1 MTDARLA
8 KILAALALAVALIA
22 LTVAGYA
29 LSLEEARTAEMDAL
43 SERARRALDA
53 PPPPVRP
60 PPMGL
65 DDSE

>member
-1 MTDARLA
+1 MNDARLA

-22 LTVAGYA
+22 LMVAGYA

-43 SERARRALDA
+43 SARARRAMDA
-53 PPPPVRP
+53 PSAPVRP

-65 DDSE
+65 DESE